1 MMKEWLSVK
10 DLLHAAALAVALT
23 AVGPGSGAAFEEGGQ
38 GNIVT
43 AGLIDLDLEE
53 LMAIEVY
60 SVAKRVRSLGD
71 SAAAA
76 YVLTNED
83 IRRSGATSIA
93 EALRLVPGVQVARID
108 SNKWAITVRGFNE
121 RFANKLLVLIDG
133 RSVYTPLFAGVYWD
147 QQDTLLEDVDRIEVI
162 RGPGGTLWGANAVN
176 GVINIITKDA
186 GDTQGGLVAGGMG
199 TEENSFA
206 GFRHG
211 GRLGERAHYRVY
223 AKHFDRDNFTSADRG
238 NTDDEWNVGR
248 GGFRIDWRATDVD
261 DVTVH
266 GDMYEG
272 SSGSK
277 TTFASLG
284 APGFTE
290 TEVTDSNIAGGNV
303 LAAWKRKQSE
313 ESELRLQFFYDRTER
328 RDRVSLT
335 EYRDT
340 IDLEFQNSLAVGS
353 AHEFIWGLGYRFGS
367 DEIDNS
373 TTLTFA
379 PSSREIHLFS
389 AFIQDDMS
397 FVGDRL
403 RLTLGSKFEHNDFT
417 GFEVQPNARFLWK
430 PADHQ
435 TLWGAVSRAVRT
447 PSRAEVDLRI
457 DSTILPPG
465 SLGPGTPA
473 TIVALFGERDY
484 DSEKLLAWELGY
496 RMQASSEFFVDIAA
510 FYNDYDDLRSLA
522 QRPSDPPFPE
532 DTHLVLPFFAGN
544 FIHGETYG
552 VEVSTDLRLSDNWRL
567 NAGYSYIDINLTRE
581 AEAATDT
588 ISEGAEGASP
598 HHQFVARSFFDLG
611 RNLEVDGTLRYVDN
625 LPSEG
630 VSSYLALDARLGW
643 RPSESL
649 ELSLVGQNLFD
660 GSHTEFAPSAFV
672 SSEATET
679 QRSVYGKITW
689 RY

>member
-1 MMKEWLSVK
+1 MK
-10 DLLHAAALAVALT
+10 DLLHAAALAGALT

-284 APGFTE
+284 APG
-290 TEVTDSNIAGGNV
+290 
-303 LAAWKRKQSE
+303 
-313 ESELRLQFFYDRTER
+313 
-328 RDRVSLT
+328 
-335 EYRDT
+335 
-340 IDLEFQNSLAVGS
+340 
-353 AHEFIWGLGYRFGS
+353 
-367 DEIDNS
+367 
-373 TTLTFA
+373 
-379 PSSREIHLFS
+379 
-389 AFIQDDMS
+389 
-397 FVGDRL
+397 
-403 RLTLGSKFEHNDFT
+403 
-417 GFEVQPNARFLWK
+417 
-430 PADHQ
+430 
-435 TLWGAVSRAVRT
+435 
-447 PSRAEVDLRI
+447 
-457 DSTILPPG
+457 
-465 SLGPGTPA
+465 
-473 TIVALFGERDY
+473 
-484 DSEKLLAWELGY
+484 
-496 RMQASSEFFVDIAA
+496 
-510 FYNDYDDLRSLA
+510 
-522 QRPSDPPFPE
+522 
-532 DTHLVLPFFAGN
+532 
-544 FIHGETYG
+544 
-552 VEVSTDLRLSDNWRL
+552 
-567 NAGYSYIDINLTRE
+567 
-581 AEAATDT
+581 
-588 ISEGAEGASP
+588 
-598 HHQFVARSFFDLG
+598 
-611 RNLEVDGTLRYVDN
+611 
-625 LPSEG
+625 
-630 VSSYLALDARLGW
+630 
-643 RPSESL
+643 
-649 ELSLVGQNLFD
+649 
-660 GSHTEFAPSAFV
+660 
-672 SSEATET
+672 
-679 QRSVYGKITW
+679 
-689 RY
+689 